1 MFSYLSGKTY
11 LLLQLVK
18 ELPPATTY
26 YLPMAISERIMN
38 SIIEKQNSIFVMDQ
52 NTLTIEQIKNMFFYL
67 DILKKNNTKIVFVV
81 NGDDK
86 DFLEFYVNKNMGN
99 QLIAFHILPNKF
111 VGEREIGQF
120 NEHIAKLRLID
131 YKPQNTILDFLF
143 RVEENIITK
152 KHQKILPPIK
162 FLGSDNYAELKAMI
176 ILSVENVI
184 PVSMAVQ
191 LGIIETL
198 YILCYKYDITIQKD
212 YLTGIE
218 SEKDYSRFKF
228 VNNSPYWVLKCLSEC
243 ARNLLNHNTIAN
255 AYYSI
260 VNDFSRIYQNDN
272 RSFNAHIKE
281 YFMLDT
287 LQTLFSNNDTK
298 GVLKLPN
305 TIYEKLHNT
314 LFNHYQFLH
323 QEAKCELRVA
333 RREERQ
339 DEILNI
345 LQKAFGN
352 INRAM
357 DLGMKSH
364 AENIEY
370 TLNHMRVTKALV
382 LSNYLLIG
390 KKDDKINETIKV
402 YYKTFVE
409 ESNLLEDNFLKND
422 DLKDVNNFMNYVLM
436 NSNNFIL
443 TSESKEQFGE
453 IYYMR
458 NGKHVSL

>member
-1 MFSYLSGKTY
+1 M
-11 LLLQLVK
+11 
-18 ELPPATTY
+18 
-26 YLPMAISERIMN
+26 
-38 SIIEKQNSIFVMDQ
+38 
-52 NTLTIEQIKNMFFYL
+52 
-67 DILKKNNTKIVFVV
+67 
-81 NGDDK
+81 
-86 DFLEFYVNKNMGN
+86 
-99 QLIAFHILPNKF
+99 
-111 VGEREIGQF
+111 
-120 NEHIAKLRLID
+120 
-131 YKPQNTILDFLF
+131 
-143 RVEENIITK
+143 
-152 KHQKILPPIK
+152 
-162 FLGSDNYAELKAMI
+162 
-176 ILSVENVI
+176 
-184 PVSMAVQ
+184 
-191 LGIIETL
+191 
-198 YILCYKYDITIQKD
+198 
-212 YLTGIE
+212 
-218 SEKDYSRFKF
+218 
-228 VNNSPYWVLKCLSEC
+228 
-243 ARNLLNHNTIAN
+243 
-255 AYYSI
+255 
-260 VNDFSRIYQNDN
+260 
-272 RSFNAHIKE
+272 
-281 YFMLDT
+281 
-287 LQTLFSNNDTK
+287 
-298 GVLKLPN
+298 
-305 TIYEKLHNT
+305 
-314 LFNHYQFLH
+314 
-323 QEAKCELRVA
+323 RVA